1 MEKQLTEKQLMVFAV
16 RASEIG
22 HNDKG
27 DITTINGT
35 GLDLSLAYDQMQ
47 EAFMKL
53 GRTNRH
59 DVAVLLWSINYL
71 YRWTTSDSKNPQ
83 HLDAWDR
90 NLIEQLRPRGFS
102 YDDIAFILSRS
113 KASVFEYCKTIFPDS
128 STLLQ

>member
-1 MEKQLTEKQLMVFAV
+1 MVFAI
-16 RASEIG
+16 RATELR

-27 DITTINGT
+27 ELNAIDGT
-35 GLDLSLAYDQMQ
+35 ALDLSFAYDQMQ

-53 GRTNRH
+53 GRTNKH

-90 NLIEQLRPRGFS
+90 NLIQQLRPRGFS
-102 YDDIAFILSRS
+102 YDDIGFILSRS
-113 KASVFEYCKTIFPDS
+113 KASVFAYAQSVFPDNS
-128 STLLQ
+128 ALLR